1 MGSEVSSG
9 SRKRKRVIAAAVG
22 ASLLVV
28 LFVAGLAFSNSIG
41 AARVA
46 ENAGSL
52 HWANASLGTSSLARA
67 ALVQAATFVE
77 LEDQGL
83 ATDEEVGFAI
93 EQAQASYDELL
104 QLQETGPESTSLSH
118 LARFTAAARSTLT
131 ALEAG
136 DYARADELIV
146 GDLENAHSTL
156 AESLQAEQRAIQAEI
171 SGNTETAARTNS
183 YIVFVLTLLIPGAA
197 VVTYWWIA
205 RRQVREFR
213 IKSEAELEAER
224 AVSRAKD
231 SFIAGLS
238 HELRTPL
245 TSIYGFAQILTEAEP
260 DDGDDNRDVAQ
271 IIANEAAEMT
281 RMVDDLL
288 MASRLEATGVE
299 IDLSPTRVSNVV
311 ESAIAP
317 FERAGAVIEREPS
330 SAVVIADDGRLRHI
344 LVNLLSNAVR
354 HGGPKV
360 GVGVSS
366 NEETVEIEVWDNG
379 SGVPEEHMERLFERF
394 IHDGAKSLLAG
405 SVGLGLAVA
414 SRLASMMG
422 GSISHQQYSG
432 RTYFTVQLPAHVST
446 EVADG
451 EGESVAEVIRAMSG

>member
-1 MGSEVSSG
+1 MGSEGSSSS
-9 SRKRKRVIAAAVG
+9 SRTRKRVIAAAAG
-22 ASLLVV
+22 ASLLVM
-28 LFVAGLAFSNSIG
+28 LFVAGLAFSSSIG
-41 AARVA
+41 ASRVA
-46 ENAGSL
+46 ENATAL

-104 QLQETGPESTSLSH
+104 QLQDIGPESPSLSH
-118 LARFTAAARSTLT
+118 LARFTAVVRSALT
-131 ALEAG
+131 ALETD
-136 DYARADELIV
+136 DYSEAEELIV
-146 GDLENAHSTL
+146 GDLESAHSTL
-156 AESLQAEQRAIQAEI
+156 AESLQDEQRAIQAEI
-171 SGNTETAARTNS
+171 SGNTETAARTNG

-213 IKSEAELEAER
+213 IKADAELEAER

-231 SFIAGLS
+231 AFVAGLS

-245 TSIYGFAQILTEAEP
+245 TSIYGFAQILTETEA
-260 DDGDDNRDVAQ
+260 DDGDDNKEVAH

-288 MASRLEATGVE
+288 MASRLEATGIE
-299 IDLSPTRVSNVV
+299 IDLGPTRVSDVV

-317 FERAGAVIEREPS
+317 FERAGAEIQREPS
-330 SAVVIADDGRLRHI
+330 SAVANVDEGRLRHI

-366 NEETVEIEVWDNG
+366 DDETVEIEVWDNG
-379 SGVPEEHMERLFERF
+379 AGVPDDHMERLFERF
-394 IHDGAKSLLAG
+394 IHDGAKPLLAG

-422 GSISHQQYSG
+422 GSISHQRYSG
-432 RTYFTVQLPAHVST
+432 RTYFTMQLPAHVAT
-446 EVADG
+446 EGDDDV
-451 EGESVAEVIRAMSG
+451 ETVAEAIRAMSG